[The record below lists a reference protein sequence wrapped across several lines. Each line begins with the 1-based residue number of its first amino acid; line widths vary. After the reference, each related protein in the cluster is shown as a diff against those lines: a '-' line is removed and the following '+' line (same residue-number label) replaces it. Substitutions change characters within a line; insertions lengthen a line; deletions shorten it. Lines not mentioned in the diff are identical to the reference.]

1 MSGAYQPERHYKE
14 KNKKKKKNAA
24 QKLIGKLGQDTLAYL
39 KLRRKCEY
47 LHHTDLK

>member
-14 KNKKKKKNAA
+14 KKKKKNAA
-24 QKLIGKLGQDTLAYL
+24 QKLIGKLGQDTLAYQ
-39 KLRRKCEY
+39 KLSRKCEY